1 MECPAKLVDFGVT
14 HDGANHAKPGMMA
27 GRGTFTLIRR
37 SFAKLSKDCMMTH
50 PWPVTENEFLLDDA
64 LDIAMRY
71 FDLPPDSAEYASVE
85 KFAADAIMDEWK
97 LGVRHKIVLANKA
110 IAVIEDRHPL
120 ANELLRVRKAG

>member
-1 MECPAKLVDFGVT
+1 
-14 HDGANHAKPGMMA
+14 
-27 GRGTFTLIRR
+27 
-37 SFAKLSKDCMMTH
+37 MMTR
-50 PWPVTENEFLLDDA
+50 PWPVAENEFLLEDA

-120 ANELLRVRKAG
+120 TNELRRVRKLGPGEAQLP

>member
-1 MECPAKLVDFGVT
+1 
-14 HDGANHAKPGMMA
+14 MMA

-37 SFAKLSKDCMMTH
+37 SFAKLSEDCMMT
-50 PWPVTENEFLLDDA
+50 VTENEFLLDDA

-71 FDLPPDSAEYASVE
+71 FDLPSDSAEYASVE

-97 LGVRHKIVLANKA
+97 LGVRHRIVLANKA

-120 ANELLRVRKAG
+120 ANELRRVRKAG

>member
-1 MECPAKLVDFGVT
+1 
-14 HDGANHAKPGMMA
+14 
-27 GRGTFTLIRR
+27 
-37 SFAKLSKDCMMTH
+37 MMTH

-71 FDLPPDSAEYASVE
+71 FDLPPDSAEYAGVE
-85 KFAADAIMDEWK
+85 KFAIDAIMDEWK

-120 ANELLRVRKAG
+120 ANALRRVRKVG